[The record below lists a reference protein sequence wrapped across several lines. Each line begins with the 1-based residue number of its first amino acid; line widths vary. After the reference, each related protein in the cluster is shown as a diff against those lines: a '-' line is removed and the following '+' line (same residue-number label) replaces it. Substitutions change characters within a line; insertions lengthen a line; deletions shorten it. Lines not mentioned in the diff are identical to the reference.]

1 MANVNTITQ
10 WMAALAVAMAELDL
24 AEIEALRRTTLD
36 WLQPEA
42 ERTAQL
48 QLLDAAV
55 ELIDAVDGA
64 E

>member
-1 MANVNTITQ
+1 MANVHTITQ
-10 WMAALAVAMAELDL
+10 WMAALAVAMADREL
-24 AEIEALRRTTLD
+24 AAIEDLRRVTTD

-48 QLLDAAV
+48 HLLDAATD
-55 ELIDAVDGA
+55 LIDAVDSA